1 MLTRQ
6 DYIKWILHMR
16 KTDEDY
22 ARSALKWYAELLP
35 EWELMAGV
43 REALQHEDRRG
54 VVRQGGQCLQDPAG
68 G

>member
-16 KTDEDY
+16 KHDEDY
-22 ARSALKWYAELLP
+22 ARSALRWYAELLP

-43 REALQHEDRRG
+43 REALQAQKGDE
-54 VVRQGGQCLQDPAG
+54 
-68 G
+68 